1 MHRAIVTTTIYP
13 PSAAIRR
20 FAQMDGWELIV
31 VGDQRTPHSAY
42 ADVRC
47 LYLSPDDQER
57 RYPDLSAALGWN
69 CIQRRNLGFVEAYRR
84 GAEVIASVDDDN
96 LPDAR
101 WGRNVCVGRDVEF
114 DCYAAPEA
122 VFDPLSAT
130 NHPELWHR
138 GFPIGMVPRKNEIV
152 HLGRRRRHVLVQAD
166 LWNGDPDID
175 AIGRIAFRPQVEFEV
190 AGWFGSEQLSPFDSQ
205 NTFLHRDVFPAY
217 CVLPF
222 IGRMDD
228 IWGSYLFQLE
238 HPGTVIYGPPTVFQ
252 RRNPQNLVQNLA
264 DEMYGYR
271 HTDELVTKLG
281 DYERL
286 LPARTKEFLV
296 AYRRCLKSLADFP
309 QPA

>member
-1 MHRAIVTTTIYP
+1 MRRAIVTTTIHP

-20 FAQMDGWELIV
+20 FAQLDEWDLIV
-31 VGDQRTPHSAY
+31 VGDLRTPHAAY

-47 LYLSPDDQER
+47 VYLSPEDQAR
-57 RYPDLSAALGWN
+57 RYPELSAALGWN
-69 CIQRRNLGFVEAYRR
+69 CIQRRNIGFVEAYRR

-96 LPDAR
+96 LPDAD
-101 WGRNVCVGRDVEF
+101 WGRSVCVGREVDF

-138 GFPIGMVPRKNEIV
+138 GFPIGMIPRKNEIV
-152 HLGRRRRHVLVQAD
+152 PLGRRRRQVLVQAD
-166 LWNGDPDID
+166 LWNGDPDVD
-175 AIGRIAFRPQVEFEV
+175 AICRIALRPQVQFQV
-190 AGWFGSEQLSPFDSQ
+190 AGFFGSEQVSPFNSQ
-205 NTFLHRDVFPAY
+205 NTFLHRGGFPAY

-228 IWGSYLFQLE
+228 IWGSYLFQHE
-238 HPGTVIYGPPTVFQ
+238 HPGTAIYGPATVVQ
-252 RRNPQNLVQNLA
+252 RRNPQSLVQNLL

-271 HTDELVTKLG
+271 HTDELVTHLD

-296 AYRRCLKSLADFP
+296 AYRRCFESLGDGG
-309 QPA
+309 